1 MKKVWNWFIDVFKGI
16 AIGFAAMIPGV
27 SGGTMAILTKC
38 YDKLINNVASLFK
51 TFVKSFLIL
60 LPLGVGVLLG
70 VALGYFSLRLA
81 FQYILFIIVSLFFGL
96 ILGSIPDIAKEVKGE
111 KAKPSY
117 IITFVIAFLVVFG
130 IALAAFLISLG
141 TGYEVDEL
149 FINPQWYLYVIMLPL
164 GMLAS
169 IALVAPGISGSM
181 LLLVLGFYQPLLNT
195 IHEAVHF
202 NNFGQNVGLLACFLV
217 GIIVGFFLI
226 SKLMKFLLEKHRII
240 TFYGI
245 LGFIIG
251 SLPALYLNNDIWFG
265 EEGGYVGIANH
276 IWEFPVGIVIL
287 IGAAVGTFFLLRY
300 VSKRR
305 EEKVEEEN
313 A

>member
-1 MKKVWNWFIDVFKGI
+1 MKKFWNWIIDILKGI
-16 AIGFAAMIPGV
+16 TIGFAAMIPGV
-27 SGGTMAILTKC
+27 SGGTMAVLTKC
-38 YDKLINNVASLFK
+38 YDKLVTNVSNIFK

-60 LPLGVGVLLG
+60 LPLGIGVLAG
-70 VALGYFSLRLA
+70 VAIGYFSLRLA

-96 ILGSIPDIAKEVKGE
+96 ILGSIPDIAKEVKGTPV
-111 KAKPSY
+111 KPSF
-117 IITFVIAFLVVFG
+117 IITFSVAFLVVFG
-130 IALAAFLISLG
+130 LALAAFLINLG

-149 FINPQWYLYVIMLPL
+149 FVNPQWYLYVIMIPL
-164 GMLAS
+164 GIIAS
-169 IALVAPGISGSM
+169 VALVAPGISGSM

-202 NNFGQNVGLLACFLV
+202 NNFGQNIGLLACFLV
-217 GIIVGFFLI
+217 GVIVGFFLV
-226 SKLMKFLLEKHRII
+226 SKLMKFLLEKHRVI

-265 EEGGYVGIANH
+265 EEGGYVGITNQL
-276 IWEFPVGIVIL
+276 WEIPVGIVLL
-287 IGAAVGTFFLLRY
+287 IGAAIGTFFLLRY
-300 VSKRR
+300 VSKRN
-305 EEKVEEEN
+305 EMKKEEED